1 MGECNTIARTQQQ
14 IADDYMVSLSGTE
27 PDLVAYYRLDDG
39 RGSVAA
45 EAVGNQP
52 VTLFNAPLWVTSG
65 APLATADR

>member
-1 MGECNTIARTQQQ
+1 
-14 IADDYMVSLSGTE
+14 MVSLSGTE

-45 EAVGNQP
+45 DDVGNQP